1 MARYQYR
8 YAGSFDWMSNSGNAL
23 VVISN
28 PAGSGKKLTIRSS
41 EVTNKSALVATVANY
56 ALYRSTVDG
65 GEEILPSPFDSTASW
80 PSTVH
85 ILTSASSTS
94 PGVAL
99 RRFNGSKNL
108 GVGLSWFNMQSPRS
122 FGQIFTTPTGSST
135 GDVEGYVLR
144 AGESIAMKVDIQA
157 AYRPT
162 PLRVSATVVV
172 SGSPN
177 RTFSTTYYANQ
188 SASMDDV
195 PFALKNDS
203 GSGQV
208 VTLVSL
214 AVEEVGT
221 LDTPYL
227 QLVPVGSINASNL
240 SDPTRLIS
248 PVKMDSN
255 NPDPSSWV
263 KAYKDVALLPL
274 GMPENALSDAS
285 TGSPKNVNYLKTKDL
300 LGPVYRVYFPENAAA
315 TGLDTLGSATSH
327 HNADLFGR
335 RAGITIREGEAVALV
350 SAAETATAVTFVP
363 ISGWMSLD
371 FGFQIDVE
379 PKLVPTLSI
388 TGLKVNSEVRIF
400 DAGTTTQ
407 VAGSEDIDSGTFT
420 WEFDPTEHTGGVDIS
435 IISLGY
441 QNTRILGQ
449 ALTLADLT
457 IPVQQQVD
465 RQYQNA

>member
-56 ALYRSTVDG
+56 TLYRSTVAG
-65 GEEILPSPFDSTASW
+65 GEEQFPSPLDSTATW

-85 ILTSASSTS
+85 ILTSAASTS
-94 PGVAL
+94 PGISL

-108 GVGLSWFNMQSPRS
+108 GVGLSWFNMQTPRS
-122 FGQIFTTPTGSST
+122 FGELFRTAVGSGA
-135 GDVEGYVLR
+135 GDTEGIVIR
-144 AGESIAMKVDIQA
+144 AGESIAMKADIQA

-172 SGSPN
+172 SGTPD
-177 RTFSTTYYANQ
+177 RTFAITYYANQ

-203 GSGQV
+203 GSGEV
-208 VTLVSL
+208 VTLRNI

-227 QLVPVGSINASNL
+227 QLVPVGSINASSL
-240 SDPTRLIS
+240 TDATRLIS

-263 KAYKDVALLPL
+263 KVYKDVALLPL

-285 TGSPKNVNYLKTKDL
+285 TGNPKNVNYLKTKDL

-315 TGLDTLGSATSH
+315 TGLDTMGTNTSH
-327 HNADLFGR
+327 HYADLFGR
-335 RAGITIREGEAVALV
+335 RAGITIREGEAIALV
-350 SAAETATAVTFVP
+350 SAAETATAATFVP
-363 ISGWMSLD
+363 MSGWMSLD

-379 PKLVPTLSI
+379 PKIEPTLSI
-388 TGLKVNSEVRIF
+388 TGLKVNSEIRIF
-400 DAGTTTQ
+400 DASTTTEI
-407 VAGSEDIDSGTFT
+407 AGSEDIDSGTFQ
-420 WEFDPTEHTGGVDIS
+420 WVFDPTEHPSIDIS
-435 IISLGY
+435 IMSLGY
-441 QNTRILGQ
+441 QNIRLLAQ
-449 ALTLADLT
+449 SLTLADLT

-465 RQYQNA
+465 RQYGNP